1 MLRAQLARAP
11 PSTMSVEQRRRD
23 EMGKGKA
30 VELDVEEK
38 EVELRPTSREE
49 ALADMPRRYFVL
61 STAGKLVYTSDDDE
75 EAATGLVGVMQ
86 AIISI
91 FADEGDKIRYVDVGQ
106 TKISFL
112 LKPPLYLVVV
122 SSHGEPENILR
133 MHLDYLYLQMLSVV
147 TLAQLQAIFA
157 KRTNFDLRRM
167 MEGTEP
173 FFDSLVSTLQV
184 SLPMLLSSIEV
195 YRLPTPTRED
205 LARALN
211 PGRDVIRDLDLLY
224 VLLLAKGRLVT
235 LLRPKKHSIHPTDLH
250 LLLSTIYAKRKSASP
265 SPSATPT
272 LNGDPPPPRPP
283 RSSPLLEP
291 GAESWLPICLPRFN
305 PRGFLHA
312 YISFLDV
319 GSSGRSADGSSA
331 EPPEDGVG
339 LVLLSSQRDSFLGVK
354 AAAEGIKARLLAS
367 PSATSAATSSSTLP
381 PPAPDG
387 GLLHPLLLFRAR
399 QSYSLGELAVPGL
412 RHFVYK
418 DKSKVQVTMCGWEG
432 EYGGEEESE
441 GEKARRRLITLYQHL
456 HTALHPR
463 PAAAGAPSRQAAQVQ
478 YLRTEHEAVLGRIT
492 SSFELYLAT
501 APLLPHSAVVNAAR
515 SISKFVAGK
524 ENELFLSNAPSF

>member
-1 MLRAQLARAP
+1 
-11 PSTMSVEQRRRD
+11 MSVEQRRRD

-133 MHLDYLYLQMLSVV
+133 MHLDYLYLQVLSVV

-387 GLLHPLLLFRAR
+387 GLSHPLLLFRAR

-478 YLRTEHEAVLGRIT
+478 YLRTEHEAVLGWIT